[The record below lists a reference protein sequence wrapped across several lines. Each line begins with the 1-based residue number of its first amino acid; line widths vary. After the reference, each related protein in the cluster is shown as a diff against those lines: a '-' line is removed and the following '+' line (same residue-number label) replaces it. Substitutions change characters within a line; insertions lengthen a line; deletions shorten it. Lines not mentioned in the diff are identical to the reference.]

1 MTGSGRASSLLP
13 VVLPNVV
20 FHTDLDVFPFFFVS
34 FFYLWVVWIELC
46 ITIMNFMYDYNNC
59 LIVY

>member
-1 MTGSGRASSLLP
+1 MTGSSLLP

-20 FHTDLDVFPFFFVS
+20 FHTDLDVFLFFVS

-46 ITIMNFMYDYNNC
+46 ITIINFMYDYNNC

>member
-1 MTGSGRASSLLP
+1 MTGSSLLP

-20 FHTDLDVFPFFFVS
+20 FHTDLDVFLFFVS
-34 FFYLWVVWIELC
+34 LFFYLWVVWIELC
-46 ITIMNFMYDYNNC
+46 ITIINFMYDYNNC